1 MIKKKISTL
10 STWCFGNLLR
20 HEGIA
25 HFVTTRRGGSSRPPY
40 HSLNLS
46 FNVGDDP
53 DTVSNN
59 RRTLAEAL
67 GIPLANLTT
76 ARQIHDAHVKIVSER
91 VRGKGSTDDQ
101 GAMDGTDAMV
111 TNVPGVCLMVLSAD
125 CVPILMFDPAKAVI
139 GVVHAGWKGTL
150 RLIARKTVKVFQEGF
165 GSSPHDIRAGI
176 GPSIGPCCFEVGP
189 EVISQVEDRLGTS
202 KGYIGNK
209 LSDEKGYFDLWSA
222 NLRQLV
228 QAGIPEKNIEVARV
242 CTCDHADVF
251 FSHRCEG
258 GKTGRFGAGIL
269 IR

>member
-1 MIKKKISTL
+1 MT
-10 STWCFGNLLR
+10 G
-20 HEGIA
+20 
-25 HFVTTRRGGSSRPPY
+25 TRRP
-40 HSLNLS
+40 
-46 FNVGDDP
+46 F
-53 DTVSNN
+53 
-59 RRTLAEAL
+59 
-67 GIPLANLTT
+67 
-76 ARQIHDAHVKIVSER
+76 
-91 VRGKGSTDDQ
+91 TDRDY
-101 GAMDGTDAMV
+101 A
-111 TNVPGVCLMVLSAD
+111 
-125 CVPILMFDPAKAVI
+125 AVI

-202 KGYIGNK
+202 KEYIGNK
-209 LSDEKGYFDLWSA
+209 LADEKGYFDLWSA

-228 QAGIPEKNIEVARV
+228 RAGIPEKNIEVARV

>member
-1 MIKKKISTL
+1 MIEKKINAL

-20 HEGIA
+20 YEGID
-25 HFVTTRRGGSSRPPY
+25 HFVTTRRGGSSRSPY

-53 DTVSNN
+53 ETVLNN
-59 RRTLAEAL
+59 RRTLAEGL

-76 ARQIHDAHVKIVSER
+76 ARQIHDAHVKIVSEG
-91 VRGKGSTDDQ
+91 VRREGSTDDQ
-101 GAMDGTDAMV
+101 GAMEGTDAMV

-150 RLIARKTVKVFQEGF
+150 GLIARKTVKVFQEHF

-176 GPSIGPCCFEVGP
+176 GPSIGPCCFEVGR
-189 EVISQVEDRLGTS
+189 EVISQVKVRFGTS
-202 KGYIGNK
+202 KGYIGKN
-209 LSDEKGYFDLWSA
+209 LADEKGYFDLWSA

-228 QAGIPEKNIEVARV
+228 QADIPEKNIEVARV
-242 CTCDHADVF
+242 CTCHHADVF